1 MKQWLI
7 LALAIVAE
15 VTATSMLKASDGFTR
30 IWPSVI
36 VVLGYAVSFY
46 CLSLTVRVMPIG
58 IVYAIWSGV
67 GVTLITLF
75 AWLFYK
81 QVLDLPAIL
90 GMSLIVAG
98 VIVLNVFS
106 KSIEH

>member
-1 MKQWLI
+1 MSQWLI
-7 LALAIVAE
+7 LALAIIAE

-30 IWPSVI
+30 TWPSVI
-36 VVLGYAVSFY
+36 VVLGYGISFY

-98 VIVLNVFS
+98 VMVLNVFS
-106 KSIEH
+106 KSIGA

>member
-81 QVLDLPAIL
+81 QALDLPAIL